1 MRAWTAVVLVD
12 LALLFAALGGWAAWQ
27 RSQASAALAAQTV
40 TFGGPEQEWH
50 DVPGVVRALLPDLGI
65 VVLTHADIPGYMPG
79 MTMGFKLAD
88 VEIPDTLS
96 VGDAVRFDLRG
107 SPPLVAITALEKVP

>member
-1 MRAWTAVVLVD
+1 MRAWKAVVLVD

-27 RSQASAALAAQTV
+27 RSQTTAALAARTV
-40 TFGGPEQEWH
+40 TFGGPEQEWT
-50 DVPGVVRALLPDLGI
+50 DVAGLVRAVVPELGI

-88 VEIPDTLS
+88 VEIPQALS
-96 VGDAVRFDLRG
+96 VGDTVRFSLRG
-107 SPPLVAITALEKVP
+107 SPPLVTITALEKVP